1 MTLSQDDKATLCGAY
16 DQLCV
21 SYRAIDDFR
30 AKLLGFLPLVTGGGL
45 LFLTGSAD
53 GLAREF
59 FLPVGIFGLVVTL
72 GLFSYEI
79 YGIAKC
85 HVLINAG
92 GDMEAS
98 LSLRTGQGQFQN
110 RPRGVLGHI
119 NEPFAA
125 AIIYPAAMAAWT
137 YIAAFDAPRWIGA
150 ALAVMVFIV
159 GFTII
164 LEYNRRLGADA
175 DGTDRKLSGSVD
187 PAEPAASSPRS
198 RLAQL

>member
-1 MTLSQDDKATLCGAY
+1 MTLSQDDKATLRGAY

-53 GLAREF
+53 GVAREF
-59 FLPVGIFGLVVTL
+59 FFPVGIFGLVVTL
-72 GLFSYEI
+72 GLLSYEI

-85 HVLINAG
+85 HALIKAG

-110 RPRGVLGHI
+110 RPRGVLGRI
-119 NEPFAA
+119 NEPF
-125 AIIYPAAMAAWT
+125 PAAMAAWT
-137 YIAAFDAPRWIGA
+137 YLAAFDAARWIGG

-175 DGTDRKLSGSVD
+175 DGTDIKPSGGVD
-187 PAEPAASSPRS
+187 PAEPAASSPQS